1 MRLAMFRAVFRAELL
16 KLRTTRAPWVVAAVA
31 VAGMVFAQALTLVL
45 PRTLRALEGLG
56 GADAGFQVGVQAPPD
71 VTADVMSTLASATDL
86 GTAAAQRGMLDLLG
100 QGPASGSSGVTAL
113 CVLLLGVLAATAD
126 FRTGGIVPTA
136 LAVPDR
142 LRILAGKAGATA
154 VAALAIGVALALVTA
169 LGLVVAVATTPDATL
184 AIGPAEALGVWARG
198 LAVMVLLSWLGLAVG
213 TLVRGQVAAVVVVV
227 ALALVEPMVQA
238 AALVLTGGATTA
250 TSWLPITLGSL
261 ASAGQGAAQLFGA
274 TTDAGAGVG
283 VAAALAGLLA
293 WAGVLLVAAG
303 AVFRRRDLA

>member
-1 MRLAMFRAVFRAELL
+1 MSLAVFRAELL
-16 KLRTTRAPWVVAAVA
+16 KLRTTRTPWVVAAVA
-31 VAGMVFAQALTLVL
+31 AAGMVLTQVLTLVL
-45 PRTLRALEGLG
+45 PRTLRTIEALSGS
-56 GADAGFQVGVQAPPD
+56 DAGLHVGVQAPPD
-71 VTADVMSTLASATDL
+71 VTADVMSTLAAATDL
-86 GTAAAQRGMLDLLG
+86 GTPEAQRALLDLLG
-100 QGPASGSSGVTAL
+100 GGPGSGSSGVTAL
-113 CVLLLGVLAATAD
+113 CMLLLGALAATTD

-154 VAALAIGVALALVTA
+154 TAALVVGAVLALVTAVGLVLAVTTTPGAALAIGPGEALA
-169 LGLVVAVATTPDATL
+169 
-184 AIGPAEALGVWARG
+184 VWARG
-198 LAVMVLLSWLGLAVG
+198 LAVMVLLSWLGLGVG

-227 ALALVEPMVQA
+227 ALSLVEPMVQA

-274 TTDAGAGVG
+274 TSDAGAGVG
-283 VAAALAGLLA
+283 AAAALAGLLA
-293 WAGVLLVAAG
+293 WAAVLLVVAG

>member
-1 MRLAMFRAVFRAELL
+1 MSLAVFRAELL
-16 KLRTTRAPWVVAAVA
+16 KLRTTRTPWVVAAVA
-31 VAGMVFAQALTLVL
+31 DAGMVLTQVLTLVL
-45 PRTLRALEGLG
+45 PRTLRTIEALSGS
-56 GADAGFQVGVQAPPD
+56 DAGLHVGVQAPPD
-71 VTADVMSTLASATDL
+71 VTADVMSTLAAATDL
-86 GTAAAQRGMLDLLG
+86 GTPDAQRALLDLLG
-100 QGPASGSSGVTAL
+100 GGPGSGSSGVTAL
-113 CVLLLGVLAATAD
+113 CMLLLGALAATTD

-154 VAALAIGVALALVTA
+154 TAALVVGAVLALVTAVGLVLAVTTTPGAALAIGPGEALA
-169 LGLVVAVATTPDATL
+169 
-184 AIGPAEALGVWARG
+184 VWARG
-198 LAVMVLLSWLGLAVG
+198 LAVMVLLSWLGLGIG

-227 ALALVEPMVQA
+227 ALSLVEPMVQA

-274 TTDAGAGVG
+274 TSDAGAGVG
-283 VAAALAGLLA
+283 AAAALAGLLA
-293 WAGVLLVAAG
+293 WAAVLLVVAG

>member
-1 MRLAMFRAVFRAELL
+1 MSAVLGAELL
-16 KLRTTRAPWVVAAVA
+16 KLRTTRTPWVIGAVA
-31 VAGMVFAQALTLVL
+31 LAGMLLTQALTLVL

-56 GADAGFQVGVQAPPD
+56 GSDAGSHVGAQLSP
-71 VTADVMSTLASATDL
+71 ADTSELLSGLAAATDL
-86 GTAAAQRGMLDLLG
+86 GSATAQRSLLDLLG
-100 QGPASGSSGVTAL
+100 QGPASGSSGVTTL

-142 LRILAGKAGATA
+142 LRVLAGKAGATA
-154 VAALAIGVALALVTA
+154 TVALAIGAALALVTA
-169 LGLVVAVATTPDATL
+169 VGLVLAVATTPGAGL
-184 AIGPAEALGVWARG
+184 AIGPGEALGVWARG

-213 TLVRGQVAAVVVVV
+213 TLVRGQVAAIVVVV
-227 ALALVEPMVQA
+227 ALALVEPMIQA

-274 TTDAGAGVG
+274 TSDAGAGLG
-283 VAAALAGLLA
+283 AAAALAGLVA
-293 WAGVLLVAAG
+293 WAAVLLVVAG

>member
-1 MRLAMFRAVFRAELL
+1 MFRAELL
-16 KLRTTRAPWVVAAVA
+16 KLRTTRTPWVVAAVA
-31 VAGMVFAQALTLVL
+31 VAGMVLTQVLTLVL
-45 PRTLRALEGLG
+45 PRTLRTLEAL
-56 GADAGFQVGVQAPPD
+56 GAGSGSDAGFHVGVQ
-71 VTADVMSTLASATDL
+71 MSPGDATELLSGLAAATDL
-86 GTAAAQRGMLDLLG
+86 GTAGAQRALLDLLG
-100 QGPASGSSGVTAL
+100 NGPAGSGSSGTTAL
-113 CVLLLGVLAATAD
+113 CMLLLGALAATTD

-154 VAALAIGVALALVTA
+154 TAALVTGAALAVVTA
-169 LGLVVAVATTPDATL
+169 VGLVLAVATTSGAGL
-184 AIGPAEALGVWARG
+184 ALGPGEALGVWARG

-261 ASAGQGAAQLFGA
+261 ASAGHGAAQLFGA
-274 TTDAGAGVG
+274 TSDAGAGVG
-283 VAAALAGLLA
+283 AAAALAGLLA
-293 WAGVLLVAAG
+293 WAAVLLVAAG
-303 AVFRRRDLA
+303 ATFRRRDLA

>member
-1 MRLAMFRAVFRAELL
+1 MSLAVFRAELL
-16 KLRTTRAPWVVAAVA
+16 KLRSTRTPWVVAAVA
-31 VAGMVFAQALTLVL
+31 VAGMVLTQVLTLVL
-45 PRTLRALEGLG
+45 PRTLRTLEALSGS
-56 GADAGFQVGVQAPPD
+56 DAGFHVGAQMSP
-71 VTADVMSTLASATDL
+71 ADTSELLSGLASATDL
-86 GTAAAQRGMLDLLG
+86 GTAAAQRGLLDLLG
-100 QGPASGSSGVTAL
+100 NGPAGSGSSGVTAL
-113 CVLLLGVLAATAD
+113 CLLLLGALAATAD

-142 LRILAGKAGATA
+142 LRVLAGKAGATA

-169 LGLVVAVATTPDATL
+169 VGLVLAVATTPGASL
-184 AIGPAEALGVWARG
+184 AIGPVEALGVWARG
-198 LAVMVLLSWLGLAVG
+198 LAVLVLLSWLGLAVG

-293 WAGVLLVAAG
+293 WAAVLLVTAG

>member
-1 MRLAMFRAVFRAELL
+1 MSLAVFRAELL
-16 KLRTTRAPWVVAAVA
+16 KLRTTRTPWVVAAVA
-31 VAGMVFAQALTLVL
+31 VAGMVLTQVLTLVL
-45 PRTLRALEGLG
+45 PRTLRTLEALSGS
-56 GADAGFQVGVQAPPD
+56 DAGFHVGAQMSP
-71 VTADVMSTLASATDL
+71 ADTSELLSGLASATDL
-86 GTAAAQRGMLDLLG
+86 GTAAAQRGLLDLLG
-100 QGPASGSSGVTAL
+100 NGPAGSGSSGVTAL
-113 CVLLLGVLAATAD
+113 CLLLLGALAATAD

-142 LRILAGKAGATA
+142 LRVLAGKAGATA

-169 LGLVVAVATTPDATL
+169 VGLVLAVATTPGASL
-184 AIGPAEALGVWARG
+184 AIGPVEALGVWARG
-198 LAVMVLLSWLGLAVG
+198 LAVLVLLSWLGLAVG

-293 WAGVLLVAAG
+293 WAAVLLVTAG